1 MPGVPRPHVVLTAA
15 FCWLLLTLR
24 ASITS
29 FSSKPISIREMTAC
43 RRGRRLRAVLAGPA
57 ATVGSSHGTLAG
69 DVLTVQSLVWE
80 DPMCSGA
87 MKPVC
92 HPQL

>member
-1 MPGVPRPHVVLTAA
+1 MQEGAHRPGVPGLHAVLTAA

-43 RRGRRLRAVLAGPA
+43 GRGHRLSAVHASPA
-57 ATVGSSHGTLAG
+57 APGRSSCGTVAG
-69 DVLTVQSLVWE
+69 DVSMVRSLV
-80 DPMCSGA
+80 
-87 MKPVC
+87 
-92 HPQL
+92 